1 LFELPVADRSFD
13 AVVAVRLFAH
23 VPDWP
28 RLVAE
33 MCRVARHAIVIDY
46 PSKSGLNALTPLLF
60 GVKKSYERNTRSYL
74 SFSHDELATEFAR
87 HGFGVARV
95 VKQFCLP
102 MVAHRAT
109 HGSAPLRWVED
120 ACRTS
125 GLTARIGSPVIL
137 RVDRRE
143 GSAGR

>member
-1 LFELPVADRSFD
+1 MTVHGTSAECERNLRELHGQRDCAFLQGRLFDLPVADRSFD

-60 GVKKSYERNTRSYL
+60 GVKKSYERNTRTL
-74 SFSHDELATEFAR
+74 PEL
-87 HGFGVARV
+87 H
-95 VKQFCLP
+95 P
-102 MVAHRAT
+102 
-109 HGSAPLRWVED
+109 
-120 ACRTS
+120 
-125 GLTARIGSPVIL
+125 
-137 RVDRRE
+137 
-143 GSAGR
+143 

>member
-1 LFELPVADRSFD
+1 
-13 AVVAVRLFAH
+13 

-33 MCRVARHAIVIDY
+33 MCRVARHAVVIDY

-74 SFSHDELATEFAR
+74 SFTRDELAAEFAR
-87 HGFGVARV
+87 HGFGVERV

-109 HGSAPLRWVED
+109 HGSTPLQWLER
-120 ACRTS
+120 ACRAT
-125 GLTARIGSPVIL
+125 GLTAWIGSPVIL
-137 RVDRRE
+137 RLDRRD
-143 GSAGR
+143 GSAGS